1 MTIDRDNKL
10 VGYIVAIFSIILWGM
25 SYIWS
30 DRLLRLGIPV
40 EYFVAARVQMAG
52 LLLLL
57 YNIVV
62 GNNIH
67 MKRKDSFKFLALAFC
82 EPFIYFVC
90 ETYGIELTESPT
102 YSALIIATTPIFS
115 VTAGVLFFKE
125 KLSFSNIFG
134 MLVCLAGLVLVT
146 VSASSIGE
154 YFILG
159 VLLLMVA
166 VFAEVGHASCTKSLS
181 GDYKPEVIVMYQFL
195 IGSAYLMPLF
205 LTKGM
210 RHFQY
215 EVYMSWQVLEPIL
228 CLAVLCSSVAF
239 SLWVS
244 AIKNLGVA
252 KSSIFLAM
260 IPVVTALVG
269 YTLGTEHIT
278 RMQWCGIAV
287 ACVGLILTQLRSRK
301 CACSPQAVEE
311 VEKD

>member
-10 VGYIVAIFSIILWGM
+10 VVYVVAIFSIVLWGM

-40 EYFVAARVQMAG
+40 EYFVAVRVQIAG

-67 MKRKDSFKFLALAFC
+67 IRRKDSFKFLALAFC

-90 ETYGIELTESPT
+90 ETYGIRLTESPT

-115 VTAGVLFFKE
+115 VTAGVIFFKE
-125 KLSFSNIFG
+125 KLSFSNILG
-134 MLVCLAGLVLVT
+134 IIICLAGLVLVT
-146 VSASSIGE
+146 LFASSVGE

-159 VLLLMVA
+159 VILLMVA

-210 RHFQY
+210 RNFEY
-215 EVYMSWQVLEPIL
+215 GLYMSWQVLEPIL

-252 KSSIFLAM
+252 RSSIFLAM

-269 YTLGTEHIT
+269 YVLGTEVIS
-278 RMQWCGIAV
+278 RLQWGGIAL
-287 ACVGLILTQLRSRK
+287 ACFGLILTQVAIGKKKGKRK
-301 CACSPQAVEE
+301 ASA
-311 VEKD
+311 

>member
-1 MTIDRDNKL
+1 MTIDRDNKM
-10 VGYIVAIFSIILWGM
+10 VVYIVAIFSIILWGM

-40 EYFVAARVQMAG
+40 EYFVAVRVQMAG

-57 YNIVV
+57 YNIIV

-115 VTAGVLFFKE
+115 VTAGVVFFRE
-125 KLSFSNIFG
+125 RLTLSNILG
-134 MLVCLAGLVLVT
+134 MLICLAGLVLVT
-146 VSASSIGE
+146 ISASTIGE
-154 YFILG
+154 YFIFG
-159 VLLLMVA
+159 VILLMVA

-210 RHFQY
+210 RHFEY
-215 EVYMSWQVLEPIL
+215 SLYMSWQVLEPIL

-269 YTLGTEHIT
+269 YTLGTENLT
-278 RMQWCGIAV
+278 RLQWVGIGIA
-287 ACVGLILTQLRSRK
+287 CLGLVLTQIACNKKRSRT
-301 CACSPQAVEE
+301 S
-311 VEKD
+311 